1 MKKSR
6 KKPLHPYLKKISTE
20 IKKLRIQRKLSL
32 EMLGAEIGLDAANLQ
47 KIELGQNLTL
57 NTLLKLCI
65 CLKTSPAKLFDKI
78 PWDLTEKDID
88 ALTTPRTIKK
98 KAIKKKKVKNI

>member
-6 KKPLHPYLKKISTE
+6 KKPLHPFVIKLGAE
-20 IKKLRIQRKLSL
+20 IKKLRSQKKLPL
-32 EMLGAEIGLDAANLQ
+32 EILGAEIGLDASNMQ

-65 CLKTSPAKLFDKI
+65 GLKIAPSKLFDKI
-78 PWDLTEKDID
+78 PWNLTEEDID
-88 ALTTPRTIKK
+88 ALTTPRAIRKK
-98 KAIKKKKVKNI
+98 IAKKGKRRG

>member
-6 KKPLHPYLKKISTE
+6 KKPLHPYLSLLGAE
-20 IKKLRIQRKLSL
+20 IKRLRNQSKLSL
-32 EMLGAEIGLDAANLQ
+32 EAIGAEIGLDASNMQ

-57 NTLLKLCI
+57 NTILKLCI
-65 CLKTSPAKLFDKI
+65 CLNISPSKLFDKL
-78 PWDLTEKDID
+78 PWSLSEKDID

-98 KAIKKKKVKNI
+98 KPIKKRNNKR